1 MPSRLEHRGVYGISG
16 YLLHSR
22 GKGKERKGERG
33 VADVFP
39 SSSCFSTQIGYF
51 SGALDLSEEVLPQ
64 LIGIP
69 KNFLTGEM
77 KRIEQTIKEWSVKR
91 RANNPFA
98 RMLSPNNY
106 KEGKD
111 GVWEWCGKGTGSFLD
126 GSLPYGE

>member
-1 MPSRLEHRGVYGISG
+1 
-16 YLLHSR
+16 
-22 GKGKERKGERG
+22 
-33 VADVFP
+33 
-39 SSSCFSTQIGYF
+39 
-51 SGALDLSEEVLPQ
+51 LSEEVLPQ

-98 RMLSPNNY
+98 RMLSPKNY